1 MLICMR
7 TTLMLPD
14 DLYRQVKRAAA
25 EGDRTVTS
33 FVEEALRAAAG
44 ARRGNAVRLVRS
56 VCGVGVAGEGG
67 AQSRLDERGDRAVSF
82 GGGALHLPVE
92 VVGEHESG
100 AHAYEHIE
108 GMAMRT
114 RLPLR
119 RSPRAPSS
127 LRHGAA
133 PPGLAQ
139 EVTGVARNSDSGMPS
154 PPTSSVVSG

>member
-33 FVEEALRAAAG
+33 FVEAALRAALTRHAD
-44 ARRGNAVRLVRS
+44 AAHAPHEPYR
-56 VCGVGVAGEGG
+56 VAPTGSGGG
-67 AQSRLDERGDRAVSF
+67 AQSLLDERGDRAVSF

-114 RLPLR
+114 RLP
-119 RSPRAPSS
+119 
-127 LRHGAA
+127 
-133 PPGLAQ
+133 
-139 EVTGVARNSDSGMPS
+139 
-154 PPTSSVVSG
+154 